1 MNLLQVEED
10 VPRFSAIPPNS
21 TTEGDVASMVMYAGT
36 GVSHIK
42 EILPTATVVRSLLEE
57 AESIIEHRLRGLLE
71 IRPKQNPITTE

>member
-1 MNLLQVEED
+1 MEED

-42 EILPTATVVRSLLEE
+42 EILPTAIVIRSLLEE
-57 AESIIEHRLRGLLE
+57 AQTIIEQRLPGLLE
-71 IRPKQNPITTE
+71 IRPKHIPSTMI